1 MSDEYVPGDPRH
13 DRNGKRV
20 SLADRTALPLS
31 LLPKNGATIPA
42 RFPDYDTFAT
52 IADSPT
58 ATEPARGSLPLIARR
73 FPDHQLRA
81 SGQPRLLPAGARQ
94 GRAASRQVG
103 GPAPFADE
111 TDANYDMAL
120 LCGELDAL
128 DVRQA
133 ATRRRSA
140 ALLAALAL
148 LAFAAIAVVAI
159 GVSAVVRA
167 PKHVPL
173 PMAVLAKADRLSVG
187 GAR

>member
-20 SLADRTALPLS
+20 SLTDRTALPLS
-31 LLPKNGATIPA
+31 LLPKNGATVPA
-42 RFPDYDTFAT
+42 RFPDYDTFST
-52 IADSPT
+52 IADSPP

-73 FPDHQLRA
+73 FPQLRA

-94 GRAASRQVG
+94 GRAASRQTG
-103 GPAPFADE
+103 GPAPFTDE
-111 TDANYDMAL
+111 IDANYDMAL

-133 ATRRRSA
+133 ATRRSSA

-148 LAFAAIAVVAI
+148 LTLVAIGVVAI
-159 GVSAVVRA
+159 GVSAVMRP